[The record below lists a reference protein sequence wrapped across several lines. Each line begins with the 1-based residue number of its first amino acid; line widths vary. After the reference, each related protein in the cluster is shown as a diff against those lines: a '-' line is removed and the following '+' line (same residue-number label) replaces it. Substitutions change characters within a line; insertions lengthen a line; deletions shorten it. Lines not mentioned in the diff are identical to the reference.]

1 MRKIAVL
8 LILTMMFGTLAGCLG
23 SEDDDSSVVGDWYM
37 ASELIVELKEDG
49 TWTSD
54 DGYENGTWSVD
65 GDMLTITSDNNDEEI
80 QVIQFTIE
88 DGWLWMLI
96 ETDDDKM
103 CVGYSPESMTQEEW
117 EEKMESI
124 TFPSL
129 CDGAETVN

>member
-8 LILTMMFGTLAGCLG
+8 LILTMVFGTLAGCLG

-37 ASELIVELKEDG
+37 ATELIVELKEDG